1 VGEPVAVE
9 VGEAVVV
16 VVVGTA
22 VVGEGVVVTG
32 VVNCC
37 ASTLFGDSHPAR
49 ITNTAANAATTKIV
63 NFSKTRVRSVISS
76 PCASLT
82 YVTTIACLCPL
93 CTTYAPLPAAA
104 ENLPVAPPPSRVER
118 ASERTC

>member
-1 VGEPVAVE
+1 MGGTGPSVGPPALKRSSPVVGVGVGEPVAVA

-22 VVGEGVVVTG
+22 VVGEGVVRPVM
-32 VVNCC
+32 VVVCC

-49 ITNTAANAATTKIV
+49 ITNTAANAATTKID
-63 NFSKTRVRSVISS
+63 NFKKTRVRSVISS

-93 CTTYAPLPAAA
+93 CTT
-104 ENLPVAPPPSRVER
+104 
-118 ASERTC
+118 